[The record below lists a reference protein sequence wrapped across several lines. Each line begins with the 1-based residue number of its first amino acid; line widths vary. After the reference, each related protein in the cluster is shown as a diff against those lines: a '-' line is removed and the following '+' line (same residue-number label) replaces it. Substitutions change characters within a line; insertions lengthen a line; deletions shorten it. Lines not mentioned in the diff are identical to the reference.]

1 MAKLSN
7 IKKTKLNRELSNI
20 ISMYIVIV
28 IFLTLSI
35 LLGLIL
41 DTILKTVVVFT
52 IVFGLFSLLQ
62 VLFGLSVVEKIIIRL
77 MSLKSYDKT
86 IDAEIKVA
94 KDLLNELKSYLNI
107 QSDIELMPINSPS
120 INTLSVGRGE
130 HTHTICITSG
140 ALKKLQTEELKALLL
155 HELYHIIHKD
165 TDYLTT
171 VSGTFGSPMLIYKLS
186 HEKITKLRKVW
197 NEGKINKRKIANGI
211 VLHSTIMLVST
222 LFIPLSFL
230 SNVFVSVRKEFDADL
245 FAAKIL
251 GKEVMIKLLS
261 KAVENCYKF
270 DTEFSFI
277 RYHFFVDPNCTDA
290 QGKINFISGTY
301 PSIEERINHLENT
314 LM

>member
-1 MAKLSN
+1 MTKLAE
-7 IKKTKLNRELSNI
+7 IKKTKLDRKLSNT

-28 IFLTLSI
+28 IFITLSI

-41 DTILKTVVVFT
+41 DKLLKTAVVFT

-77 MSLKSYDKT
+77 MSLKSYNKT
-86 IDAEIKVA
+86 IDVEVKVA
-94 KDLLNELKSYLNI
+94 EDLLNELKSSLNI

-120 INTLSVGRGE
+120 INTLAVGRGE

-186 HEKITKLRKVW
+186 REKIAKLRKAW
-197 NEGKINKRKIANGI
+197 NEGKINRRKIANGV
-211 VLHSTIMLVST
+211 VLHSTIMVVST

-230 SNVFVSVRKEFDADL
+230 SNVFVSVSKEFDADL
-245 FAAKIL
+245 FAAEIL

-261 KAVENCYKF
+261 KAMENCYKF

-301 PSIEERINHLENT
+301 PSIEERIKHLENT